1 MSFSKAPLA
10 VIACLV
16 SGFFLP
22 LLGCGHPATESECQL
37 IVDKN
42 VELQIKAMSAPPAD
56 VEKEKARV
64 RTEMD
69 PLLKGC
75 VGRITN
81 RMLTCVRGATT
92 VKEVDQCTR

>member
-1 MSFSKAPLA
+1 MSSSKAPLA
-10 VIACLV
+10 VFALV
-16 SGFFLP
+16 LGLGLP
-22 LLGCGHPATESECQL
+22 VLGCGHPATESECQL

-64 RTEMD
+64 RAEMD

-75 VGRITN
+75 VGRRITN
-81 RMLTCVRGATT
+81 RMLTCVRGANT